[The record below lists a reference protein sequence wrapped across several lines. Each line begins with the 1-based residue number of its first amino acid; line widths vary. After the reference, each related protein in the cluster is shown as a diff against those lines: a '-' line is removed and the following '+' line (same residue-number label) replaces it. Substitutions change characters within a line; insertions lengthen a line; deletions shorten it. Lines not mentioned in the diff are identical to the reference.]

1 MRDLVA
7 KVRIVDSPAQREIP
21 GEGPVSLQVRT
32 QTAVYEETVSYA
44 PGHPK
49 NPLSWDR
56 LAAKYQACARQG
68 GLGETIVASSLQTLS
83 HIDEIANVRELMQL
97 FAA

>member
-1 MRDLVA
+1 M
-7 KVRIVDSPAQREIP
+7 K
-21 GEGPVSLQVRT
+21 EGGGIH
-32 QTAVYEETVSYA
+32 AA

-68 GLGETIVASSLQTLS
+68 GSNETTVAVSLETLS
-83 HIDEIANVRELMQL
+83 RIDEIANVRELMQL